1 MEGEE
6 PGFTPVPKMPWLKPP
21 QPEPRGLLAVEEL
34 HSQPWLEKSWWERGR
49 TVTASSPRTHTVTP
63 FLNQG

>member
-6 PGFTPVPKMPWLKPP
+6 PGVTPVPKVPWLKPP
-21 QPEPRGLLAVEEL
+21 QPEPLGLLAVEKL
-34 HSQPWLEKSWWERGR
+34 RSQLWLEKSWWERGH
-49 TVTASSPRTHTVTP
+49 TTIGSSPRTHEVTP